1 MIVQIFTRYV
11 LNVSFAWNIELSRYT
26 FVWLT
31 FVGAAYVRK
40 HNSHI
45 KIEILFNLINDKL
58 SLPVQKG
65 VWMVKQVLTFAYL
78 GYLIWLGYV
87 LATKSMRFK
96 SQAMQVPQFYL
107 YISVSVGTLM
117 YLFREIQG
125 TFHYYREN
133 FSRKVTTNRQRKE
146 GV

>member
-1 MIVQIFTRYV
+1 MIIQIFTRYI
-11 LNVSFAWNIELSRYT
+11 LNFSFSWNIELSRYT

-58 SLPVQKG
+58 SLSVQKG
-65 VWMVKQVLTFAYL
+65 VWMLKQVLTFAYL

-96 SQAMQVPQFYL
+96 SQAMQVSQFYL
-107 YISVSVGTLM
+107 YISSSVGTLM

-125 TFHYYREN
+125 TLRYYREN
-133 FSRKVTTNRQRKE
+133 FSRSLTAGGQRKE